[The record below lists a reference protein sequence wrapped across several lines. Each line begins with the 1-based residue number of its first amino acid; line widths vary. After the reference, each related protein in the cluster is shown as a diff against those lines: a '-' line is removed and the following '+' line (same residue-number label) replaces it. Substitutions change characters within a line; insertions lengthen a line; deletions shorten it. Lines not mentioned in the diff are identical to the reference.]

1 MSHDTRHHNYDI
13 THMTYDTA
21 VTASRMIGKLTSC
34 MISHDLWLS
43 TYDLVNHMTLVKPE
57 IDELITK
64 IAKYS

>member
-43 TYDLVNHMTLVKPE
+43 TYDTHD
-57 IDELITK
+57 I
-64 IAKYS
+64 